1 MRDQEVFSMAVY
13 RYVRVE
19 NKALCEIIPVVG
31 NLPANAGDTGDV
43 DWISGSGRSPGGG
56 NGNHSSILAWIFSWT
71 EEPGRLQSMGSQ
83 RVRQN

>member
-31 NLPANAGDTGDV
+31 NLPTNAGDTG
-43 DWISGSGRSPGGG
+43 SGRSHIPQGK
-56 NGNHSSILAWIFSWT
+56 
-71 EEPGRLQSMGSQ
+71 
-83 RVRQN
+83 